1 MDELL
6 RGEFGLEDGL
16 ADTATWGKTAVG
28 REAVEIPDG
37 MSPDLRGD
45 NQDEN
50 VATI

>member
-1 MDELL
+1 MQVIRD
-6 RGEFGLEDGL
+6 FGLEDGL
-16 ADTATWGKTAVG
+16 ADTATWGETAVE
-28 REAVEIPDG
+28 REAVKVRDG